1 MSEFYDAIS
10 KSRSRRQSGLAF
22 NQTFT
27 PEGSF
32 FSLTKEDAASIG
44 AVRSE
49 GYKPIPTEQGGGT
62 DREFM
67 TEVNLSDP
75 TTELGKVWI
84 ENSKK
89 LYELSKGESQQE
101 QAAKFNT
108 DPVPDM
114 LFNPAKGRDLRPK
127 SVKTF
132 QENKVNKE
140 PQTDQ
145 EFAQWGIN
153 HIGYINYN
161 LSYLGVKATE
171 TVLSNDPE
179 TSLALYQMMNMY
191 DELPNFT
198 REGTI
203 RAVKG
208 LATDPLTYIG
218 LATLGTAALGKK
230 IVGGMT
236 KVKLKKLLANNIKD
250 KYGMDILLAIEGGS
264 YMGAD
269 DIARQTIAVSAEE
282 QEGIDAGQTGESI
295 ATGAV
300 LGPVAGRALNV
311 AGKGVSAATS
321 KAKEI
326 IKNRTEKS
334 KETPDG
340 S

>member
-75 TTELGKVWI
+75 TTDLGKVWI

-89 LYELSKGESQQE
+89 LYNKTTKNKKIKGDILDPKTFEGDPLDTS
-101 QAAKFNT
+101 AT
-108 DPVPDM
+108 DP
-114 LFNPAKGRDLRPK
+114 
-127 SVKTF
+127 KTD
-132 QENKVNKE
+132 E
-140 PQTDQ
+140 

-153 HIGYINYN
+153 HIGHINYN
-161 LSYLGVKATE
+161 LSYLGVKAVE
-171 TVLSNDPE
+171 TVLSDDPE
-179 TSLALYQMMNMY
+179 TSLSLYQMMNMY

-198 REGTI
+198 KEGTI
-203 RAVKG
+203 RTVKG

-218 LATLGTAALGKK
+218 LSTLGLAALGKK
-230 IVGGMT
+230 IVVKMT
-236 KVKLKKLLANNIKD
+236 KSKLKKSLANNIKD

-282 QEGIDAGQTGESI
+282 QEGIDARQTGESI
-295 ATGAV
+295 ATGTV